1 MSKSSSSIMQ
11 KIFYVFIA
19 IIIIAPVAGL
29 TSYIFQAKDL
39 VNEDLKELT
48 IQRKLAFS
56 QIRPAFMD
64 YKKEHG
70 AFPDSLQQLIPD
82 YITSIPGALQSPE
95 DENPIMTIKYK
106 SDESS
111 ASFHYQTSFGQAFTV
126 NYNIGDNAFSNE

>member
-1 MSKSSSSIMQ
+1 MQ
-11 KIFYVFIA
+11 KIFYAFIA
-19 IIIIAPVAGL
+19 ILIIAPIAGI
-29 TSYIFQAKDL
+29 TSYIFYAKDL

-48 IQRKLAFS
+48 IQRKLAFT

-82 YITSIPGALQSPE
+82 YITSIPGVLQSPE

-106 SDESS
+106 SDGSS
-111 ASFHYQTSFGQAFTV
+111 ASFHYQTSFGQAVTV
-126 NYNIGDNAFSNE
+126 NYNIEDNAYSNE

>member
-1 MSKSSSSIMQ
+1 MSKSSSSTMQ
-11 KIFYVFIA
+11 KIFYAFIA
-19 IIIIAPVAGL
+19 IIIIVPIAGI
-29 TSYIFQAKDL
+29 TSYIFYAKDL

-48 IQRKLAFS
+48 IQRKLAFT

-82 YITSIPGALQSPE
+82 YITSIPGVLQSSE

-106 SDESS
+106 SEGSS
-111 ASFHYQTSFGQAFTV
+111 ASFHYQTSFGQAVTV
-126 NYNIGDNAFSNE
+126 NYNVENNTYSNE

>member
-1 MSKSSSSIMQ
+1 M
-11 KIFYVFIA
+11 
-19 IIIIAPVAGL
+19 APIVGIN
-29 TSYIFQAKDL
+29 SYIFYAKDL

-48 IQRKLAFS
+48 IQRKLAFT

-82 YITSIPGALQSPE
+82 YITSIPGVLQSPE

-106 SDESS
+106 SDGSS

-126 NYNIGDNAFSNE
+126 NYNIENNTFSNE